1 MENVW
6 LTAVLAVAG
15 IVVGAFVNW
24 MARPKWT
31 EGHPRRTVAV
41 VAVLV
46 AVVAGTPVLVSFLHG
61 SDPAA
66 DPAAPGVDAPAQL
79 PADPS
84 MSAAA
89 PASAG
94 ASPPSEGPDG
104 TGGGRGSTSTG
115 RQVPPVGKQPVPPN
129 APVGI
134 TTAALSGIKVG
145 DAWSADLGASGGTAP
160 YRWSVAGGSLPAGL
174 VLQAGGRISGTAISP
189 QAKVFSVS
197 AVDAQGEAATR
208 RFSLK
213 PVARTGDINLDGPV
227 GCLDKQILQSQWDQT
242 GDHLSGDLNADRVVN
257 LTDLSI
263 MLSHWTGDSA
273 SCEGT

>member
-1 MENVW
+1 MW

-31 EGHPRRTVAV
+31 EGHPRRTAAV
-41 VAVLV
+41 VAVLI
-46 AVVAGTPVLVSFLHG
+46 AVVAGTPVLVSYLHEP
-61 SDPAA
+61 DPPA
-66 DPAAPGVDAPAQL
+66 DPTAPGTTAPAQL

-89 PASAG
+89 PASGG
-94 ASPPSEGPDG
+94 APPPSEGPG
-104 TGGGRGSTSTG
+104 AAGGGRGSTSTG
-115 RQVPPVGKQPVPPN
+115 RQVPPVGTPPVPPN

-134 TTAALSGIKVG
+134 TTSALSGIKVG

-174 VLQAGGRISGTAISP
+174 ALQPSGRISGTATTP

-197 AVDAQGEAATR
+197 AVDVRGETATR

-242 GDHLSGDLNADRVVN
+242 GDHLSGDLNSDGIVN
-257 LTDLSI
+257 LADLSV

>member
-1 MENVW
+1 MW

-46 AVVAGTPVLVSFLHG
+46 AVVAGTPVLVSFLHE
-61 SDPAA
+61 PNPPA
-66 DPAAPGVDAPAQL
+66 DPGAPRTTAPVQP

-89 PASAG
+89 PASGG
-94 ASPPSEGPDG
+94 APPPSDGPG
-104 TGGGRGSTSTG
+104 AAGGGRGSTSTG
-115 RQVPPVGKQPVPPN
+115 RQVPPVGAQPVPPN

-134 TTAALSGIKVG
+134 TTSGLSGIKVG
-145 DAWSADLGASGGTAP
+145 DAWSADLGASGGMAP
-160 YRWSVAGGSLPAGL
+160 YRWSLAGGSLPAGL
-174 VLQAGGRISGTAISP
+174 VLQPSGRISGTATAP

-197 AVDAQGEAATR
+197 AVDVRGETATR
-208 RFSLK
+208 KFSLK

-242 GDHLSGDLNADRVVN
+242 GDHLSGDLNSDGVVT